1 MISIFIS
8 GITDPYLHMTVKI
21 QQNNYG
27 SQMDAVIAV
36 RKQEREISRK
46 KSNDRNLKNRLQRM
60 VIDDEGFSGD

>member
-1 MISIFIS
+1 
-8 GITDPYLHMTVKI
+8 MTVKI